1 MMQLVETHGPEL
13 GVAAACSALG
23 VPRAS
28 FYRRRR
34 PRPEPKPRP
43 TPARALTPA
52 EREEVL
58 SVLHEPR
65 FVDLAP
71 AEVYATLLDEERYL
85 CSERTFYR
93 ILSASAE
100 VRERRDQLRH
110 PQYAAP
116 ELLATGPNQL
126 WSWDI
131 TRLLGPRKLVYFY
144 LYVLLDVFS
153 RYVVGWLL
161 AERESAA
168 LGKRLIG
175 ESCARQGILP
185 RQLTVHSDRGAPM
198 TSKTVAE
205 LLEGLA
211 VVRSLSRP
219 RVSNDNPFSE
229 SLFKTAKYRPA
240 FPDRFA
246 SMAEGL
252 EFGRSFFPWYNE
264 EHRHAGLALFTPHDV
279 HYGLAEA
286 KWEERRRV
294 LAEGFRRH
302 PERFPRGM
310 PEPPRVPRAVWINP
324 PAAKTRPD
332 AEGPPS
338 PETGT
343 VEIVAP
349 RASLEVVSRAQ
360 VAEITKPALEDRC
373 MAVAQ

>member
-1 MMQLVETHGPEL
+1 MQLVETHGPEL

-34 PRPEPKPRP
+34 PRPQAQPRP
-43 TPARALTPA
+43 TPPRALTPG
-52 EREEVL
+52 ERERVL
-58 SVLHEPR
+58 AVLHEPR

-71 AEVYATLLDEERYL
+71 AEVYATLLDEGQHL

-93 ILSASAE
+93 ILAASGE

-110 PQYAAP
+110 PKYAAP

-161 AERESAA
+161 ADRESAA
-168 LGKRLIG
+168 LGKQMIE
-175 ESCARQGILP
+175 ESCARQGIVP
-185 RQLTVHSDRGAPM
+185 GQLTVHSDRGAPM
-198 TSKTVAE
+198 TSKTVGD
-205 LLEGLA
+205 LLEDLD

-229 SLFKTAKYRPA
+229 SQFKTGKYRPD
-240 FPDRFA
+240 FPGRFL
-246 SMAEGL
+246 SIDHGL
-252 EFGRSFFPWYNE
+252 EYHRRFIPWYND
-264 EHRHAGLALFTPHDV
+264 EHRHSGLALFTPHDV
-279 HYGLAEA
+279 HHGLAEA

-294 LAEGFRRH
+294 LEEAFRRH
-302 PERFPRGM
+302 PERFPNGV
-310 PEPPRVPRAVWINP
+310 PVPPRVPRAVWINP
-324 PAAKTRPD
+324 PAAAAD
-332 AEGPPS
+332 AGIPQSQGP
-338 PETGT
+338 GK

-360 VAEITKPALEDRC
+360 ILEIRKPAVEDRC
-373 MAVAQ
+373 MAAAQ